1 MKRLIALLLCML
13 IPFSALS
20 ETLPVV
26 TVQRAWP
33 DGTKTTRAADVSRT
47 SISLDIDP
55 NMLICGVY
63 PEAAT
68 ARYELRHEYGPHE
81 LVKFNV
87 HTVTHVEKYEGEKLL
102 WCADITN
109 YRVEKA
115 WEMSEGVLLWG
126 ATDWS
131 LDDYGVPRTHWISL
145 LSHEGEVLWSH
156 QMEGRDKLD
165 DLDAAL
171 NNGDGTW
178 TLLGTT
184 GYSKEKQLL
193 MLRLS
198 ADGTELNSSCS
209 PLTDVGLDVAQSL
222 GYGITWA
229 TRYEDGYLL
238 HLCGYMYGYESL
250 SYILQ
255 VRSDGTVAQIV
266 CHDGDGQ
273 RFTWEDVCLIGD
285 ELWLSGYAVPL
296 NSYEEDLQ
304 SAYTE
309 ISHILRDAYRRC
321 FGWEVNLGLFSV
333 NLGGKS
339 VTSEWLTPQLRA
351 NYTAL
356 LLRCNAATGEVLAAF
371 TVPECLGGSL
381 EKDRSGGILWD
392 VHRFVDSVYSPA
404 TSSFTIAA
412 TMQVYRCGFD
422 DQGSFRWVMDTGEC
436 TDYRR

>member
-1 MKRLIALLLCML
+1 MKRLIALLMCML

-26 TVQRAWP
+26 TVQTAWP
-33 DGTKTTRAADVSRT
+33 NGMQVTRTADVPVT
-47 SISLDIDP
+47 TISLDINP

-63 PEAAT
+63 PEEPT
-68 ARYELRHEYGPHE
+68 ACYDLRHEYGPHE

-87 HTVTHVEKYEGEKLL
+87 HTVTRVEKHEGEKLL
-102 WCADITN
+102 WCADITD

-156 QMEGRDKLD
+156 QMEEWDKLD

-171 NNGDGTW
+171 INGDGTW
-178 TLLGTT
+178 TLFGTA
-184 GYSKEKQLL
+184 GYNKEKQLL
-193 MLRLS
+193 MRRLS
-198 ADGTELNSSCS
+198 ADGTELSSCCT
-209 PLTDVGLDVAQSL
+209 PMADIGLEEMQSL
-222 GYGITWA
+222 GYNIVWA
-229 TRYEDGYLL
+229 TRDGDGYLL
-238 HLCGYMYGYESL
+238 HLRGYMYGYESL
-250 SYILQ
+250 SHILQ
-255 VRSDGTVAQIV
+255 VRNDGAVAQAI
-266 CHDGDGQ
+266 CHDGDKK
-273 RFTWEDVCLIGD
+273 RYTWEDVCLIGN
-285 ELWLSGYAVPL
+285 ELWLSGYAVSL

-304 SAYTE
+304 SARTE

-422 DQGSFRWVMDTGEC
+422 DQGSFRWVMDTGEYM
-436 TDYRR
+436 DYRR

>member
-1 MKRLIALLLCML
+1 MKRLIALLLC
-13 IPFSALS
+13 ALLPLAALA

-33 DGTKTTRAADVSRT
+33 DGTKTTRTADVSRT

-63 PEAAT
+63 PEEPAAC
-68 ARYELRHEYGPHE
+68 YDLRHEYGPHE
-81 LVKFNV
+81 LVKFDV

-102 WCADITN
+102 WCADITD
-109 YRVEKA
+109 YCVENA

-145 LSHEGEVLWSH
+145 LSHEGELLWSRP
-156 QMEGRDKLD
+156 MEGWHRLD
-165 DLDAAL
+165 DLDAVL
-171 NNGDGTW
+171 DNGDSTW
-178 TLLGTT
+178 TLFGTT
-184 GYSKEKQLL
+184 GYNKEKQLL
-193 MLRLS
+193 MRRLS
-198 ADGTELNSSCS
+198 ADGTELNSCCIL
-209 PLTDVGLDVAQSL
+209 LTDVGLDVVQSL

-229 TRYEDGYLL
+229 ACYADGYLL
-238 HLCGYMYGYESL
+238 HLRGYMYGYESL
-250 SYILQ
+250 SHILQ
-255 VRSDGTVAQIV
+255 VRNDGTVAQIV

-273 RFTWEDVCLIGD
+273 RYTWEDVCLTGD
-285 ELWLSGYAVPL
+285 ELWLSGYAVSL
-296 NSYEEDLQ
+296 DSYEEDLQ
-304 SAYTE
+304 SARTE
-309 ISHILRDAYRRC
+309 ISHILRAAYRRYI
-321 FGWEVNLGLFSV
+321 GWEVNLGLFSV

-339 VTSEWLTPQLRA
+339 VTSEWLTPQLQA

-356 LLRCNAATGEVLAAF
+356 LLRCDATTGEVLAAF
-371 TVPECLGGSL
+371 TVPECLGGNL
-381 EKDRSGGILWD
+381 TRDRSGGILWD
-392 VHRFVDSVYSPA
+392 VHRFVDSAYSPA

-436 TDYRR
+436 AHYRR